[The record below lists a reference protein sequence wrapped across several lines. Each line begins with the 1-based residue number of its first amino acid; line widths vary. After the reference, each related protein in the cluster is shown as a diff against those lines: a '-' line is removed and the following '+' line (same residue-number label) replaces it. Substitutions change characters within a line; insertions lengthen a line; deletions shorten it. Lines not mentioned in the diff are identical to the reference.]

1 MKSLLV
7 FITLL
12 LIITPSI
19 ISPTI
24 SLSADNSNSIVK
36 RSLDKN
42 GSPRFEA
49 NAYKLNPIW
58 NRTINVLV
66 VEQVRVEADY
76 DGDGVS
82 DIVVNGVSSSGNR
95 FVGVVSGF
103 NGSVIATIEPRVNY
117 SYTFEGSAY
126 AGDNNGN
133 SYPEMI
139 LLYSSY
145 NFTTN
150 TTTYLFITWE
160 PVTSTVLANGT
171 ITLHSSSPLTMSGGI
186 LVSGGYAKIA
196 LPTFDTSTS
205 PPSFKTYIL
214 SYNVLTGNTS
224 ISMID
229 GKYYDIYSNQDM
241 GDLDGDGVMEYS
253 NNYTVIAYTEFD
265 IFSGGLVSTVKAYYN
280 GNLLF
285 TKELPVNVIP
295 LYFLIGKVSGTLVFE
310 FPSLKI
316 NLLSNTTYTVL
327 YAYDSSGSQL
337 YSKNFGE
344 KTFPVNFAVEAEY
357 SVINYVDFAN
367 NKSVTVFYSTLT
379 GSVEKKYS
387 ASFFLPVSLLPLGSA
402 DGGYR
407 LFMQNFTSYKVLSIP
422 SWEEAPVINAANMTV
437 FGQYNA
443 LEYPV
448 NNTVKALIVGVMSAG
463 SSTIIGAYDLVS
475 TGYNDTT
482 PPIIKIIYPQNGTT
496 TGRRITA
503 VANVYDPESD
513 VTSVNVTLTDL
524 STMTTINVNYT
535 YQPVLGLLT
544 ADIEFNHTGEYLLT
558 ITAVNG
564 AELESSEVVDFIAD
578 AQPPIIT
585 IKSPANRTR
594 VTPIDFPLT
603 LVFNV
608 SDDIRVNSWAVF
620 VNDQN
625 VDYGFSAGE
634 QTVLIP
640 MSYFREGDN
649 SISVVAIDDAG
660 NIANKTIIV
669 EFTTAP
675 TLNLTIRNEAVLN
688 GFLEGNITLD
698 LYFTG
703 YMPSPCSFSVY
714 VDSDLVYNS
723 SITLGVDENVTINTE
738 EYIDSEHTLKIT
750 AGCGN
755 YSMELYSRTIYIDN
769 HAPEIN
775 VSLPGLTP
783 SGVLNVSMI
792 EVVNGK
798 AKITLR
804 INASDP
810 FLSMIAVIV
819 DGEIVWSTNMSTSAS
834 MSTLMLNPVLSTGNS
849 DDSEEV
855 PVTLD
860 EGSHNISIYAVDKAG
875 HVSWSNSSV
884 IVDLT
889 TPTIE
894 EFKVE
899 TGIEQLNVSWRVSD
913 NLSGIDK
920 VIIIVNGS
928 KRTFPNAETGEVS
941 YTNLQPGKYIV
952 TIVAV
957 DNAGNKGVRS
967 KIVEVQAPPTTTTPP
982 STTTTSQQPGGGAGT
997 TTTTAG
1003 AGTTTTSP
1011 GTTTSPNTA
1020 SSTTTSGGAG
1030 AGGGMSN
1037 AVIGAVIAVVIIALV
1052 GLGYLLVRR
1061 K

>member
-1 MKSLLV
+1 MKSLPLL
-7 FITLL
+7 ITLL
-12 LIITPSI
+12 LIIMLPSTI
-19 ISPTI
+19 PTTF
-24 SLSADNSNSIVK
+24 STNVGYNSAY
-36 RSLDKN
+36 DKIEN
-42 GSPRFEA
+42 HGLPQPYA
-49 NAYKLNPIW
+49 KAYMLKPVW
-58 NRTINVLV
+58 NKSINVLV
-66 VEQVRVEADY
+66 VEQVGVQADY

-82 DIVVNGVSSSGNR
+82 DIVVNGVGSDGKR
-95 FVGVVSGF
+95 FIGVVSGL
-103 NGSVIATIEPRVNY
+103 NGSIIGVIKPSVNY
-117 SYTFEGSAY
+117 SYSLEAYVY
-126 AGDNNGN
+126 AGDNSGDG
-133 SYPEMI
+133 YPEMI
-139 LLYSSY
+139 IMYSSY
-145 NFTTN
+145 DFNTN
-150 TTTYLFITWE
+150 TSTYLFITWE
-160 PVTSTVLANGT
+160 PITNSILANGT
-171 ITLHSSSPLTMSGGI
+171 ITLQVNTPVSIAGGI
-186 LVSGGYAKIA
+186 IVSGGYARKA
-196 LPTFDTSTS
+196 LPVLDTSTT
-205 PPSFKTYIL
+205 PPSFKTYIIN
-214 SYNVLTGNTS
+214 YNILTGNITVS
-224 ISMID
+224 TIN

-253 NNYTVIAYTEFD
+253 NEYTVIAYTEFD
-265 IFSGGLVSTVKAYYN
+265 IFSGGLVSTIEAYHN
-280 GNLLF
+280 GNQLF
-285 TKELPVNVIP
+285 TKQLPVNVIP
-295 LYFLIGKVSGTLVFE
+295 LYFLIGKVGGTLVFE
-310 FPSLKI
+310 FPGLKVD
-316 NLLSNTTYTVL
+316 LLSNTTYTVL

-357 SVINYVDFAN
+357 SVFNYIDFN
-367 NKSVTVFYSTLT
+367 SNKSITVFYSTLT

-387 ASFFLPVSLLPLGSA
+387 ASFLLPVSLLPLGSVE
-402 DGGYR
+402 DGYR
-407 LFMQNFTSYKVLSIP
+407 LFMQNYTSYKVLLIP
-422 SWEEAPVINAANMTV
+422 SWEKSPVINATNMSV

-482 PPIIKIIYPQNGTT
+482 PPVINIIYPQNGTT
-496 TGRRITA
+496 TGKRITA
-503 VANVYDPESD
+503 LANVYDPESD
-513 VTSVNVTLTDL
+513 VTSINVTLTDL

-544 ADIEFNHTGEYLLT
+544 ADIVFNHTGEYLLT

-564 AELESSEVVDFIAD
+564 AGLESREVVDFIAD
-578 AQPPIIT
+578 AQSPLIT
-585 IKSPANRTR
+585 IESPANHTR
-594 VTPIDFPLT
+594 ITPIDFPLT

-608 SDDIRVNSWAVF
+608 SDDIGVNSWAVF
-620 VNDQN
+620 VNGEN
-625 VDYGFSAGE
+625 VDYGFTAGE

-660 NIANKTIIV
+660 NIANETIIV

-675 TLNLTIRNEAVLN
+675 TINLTIRNEAILN
-688 GFLEGNITLD
+688 GFLNGEITLD

-723 SITLGVDENVTINTE
+723 TITLGVDENVTINTE
-738 EYIDSEHTLKIT
+738 EYVDGKHVLRIT

-755 YSMELYSRTIYIDN
+755 YSFELYSRIIYIDN
-769 HAPEIN
+769 HAPAIN

-783 SGVLNVSMI
+783 SGVLNVSSI

-804 INASDP
+804 INVSDP

-819 DGEIVWSTNMSTSAS
+819 DGEIVWSTNMSSSAS
-834 MSTLMLNPVLSTGNS
+834 MSTLMLNPVLLTSNS

-860 EGSHNISIYAVDKAG
+860 EGRHNISIYATDKAG
-875 HVSWSNSSV
+875 HSSWKNTSV
-884 IVDLT
+884 VVDLT

-894 EFKVE
+894 EFNVVP
-899 TGIEQLNVSWRVSD
+899 GIEEFNVSWRVSD
-913 NLSGIDK
+913 NLSGLDK

-928 KRTFPNAETGEVS
+928 RRTFPNAETGEVS
-941 YTNLQPGKYIV
+941 YTNMQPGKYIV

-957 DNAGNKGVRS
+957 DKAGNKGVRS
-967 KIVEVQAPPTTTTPP
+967 KIIEVQAPPTTTTP
-982 STTTTSQQPGGGAGT
+982 SQTTTTSQQPGGGAGT
-997 TTTTAG
+997 TTTG
-1003 AGTTTTSP
+1003 ASATTTSP
-1011 GTTTSPNTA
+1011 GTATSPNTT

-1030 AGGGMSN
+1030 AGGGISN
-1037 AVIGAVIAVVIIALV
+1037 TVIGVIIAVIIVALV